1 MSPKQRVLAAL
12 RLEEPD
18 RVPFFE
24 FSIDEDIGA
33 RILNK
38 SACIPYPRRHYEILE
53 GISYGPMIGGTNYKP
68 DELAQKLH
76 LDGFGYRFSPL
87 LFTEKRHSSK
97 DDREFL
103 GKGMVRTRRDL
114 KKIKLPDPDDD
125 EIYEPARNF
134 VENYG
139 KNYATFCYFN
149 VGIDNVIHS
158 LGFEKFAI
166 ALYEDRA
173 LVVELLDL
181 FTSWIEKAA
190 VHLCDLGFDVIWVGG
205 DIAYKKGPLV
215 SPTLFRSLFLPR
227 MKKIAEKIS
236 LPWIYHSD
244 GNIVPIIE
252 DLLSLGMNGLNP
264 IDPKGMDIFWMKKH
278 YGKRICLVGNIDVDL
293 LARASPNLVK
303 QITMKTIEGVGM
315 GGAYIL
321 ASGNSIT
328 SYCRVE
334 NVLAMCEVLQK
345 YGKYPL

>member
-1 MSPKQRVLAAL
+1 MSPKERILAAL

-38 SACIPYPRRHYEILE
+38 PVLITHSGRHFETLD
-53 GISYGPMIGGTNYKP
+53 GIAYGPMIGGANYKP
-68 DELAQKLH
+68 DELAKKLH

-87 LFTEKRHSSK
+87 LFAEQKRPLQYY
-97 DDREFL
+97 REFL
-103 GKGMVRTRRDL
+103 GEGMVKTRKDL
-114 KKIKLPDPDDD
+114 KKIKLPDPNKD

-134 VENYG
+134 IENYG

-149 VGIDNVIHS
+149 IGIDNLIYS
-158 LGFEKFAI
+158 LGWERFAI
-166 ALYEDRA
+166 ALYENRA
-173 LVVELLDL
+173 IVVELLDI
-181 FTSWIEKAA
+181 FTSWIKK
-190 VHLCDLGFDVIWVGG
+190 VVGHLCNLGFDVIWVGG

-215 SPTLFRSLFLPR
+215 SPTLFRNLFLPH
-227 MKKIAEKIS
+227 MKKIAEEIN

-252 DLLSLGMNGLNP
+252 DLFSLGMNGLNP
-264 IDPKGMDIFWMKKH
+264 IDPKAMDIFWMKKH
-278 YGKRICLVGNIDVDL
+278 YGKRVCLVGNIDVDL
-293 LARASPNLVK
+293 LARGSPEVVK
-303 QITMKTIEGVGM
+303 QTVMKTIREVGI
-315 GGAYIL
+315 GGGYIL

-328 SYCRVE
+328 SYCKVE
-334 NVLAMCEVLQK
+334 NVLAMCEVLER